1 MKNTIFMQ
9 IAEIICPYSC
19 ISCAKVGGIL
29 CERCKKYIISQHG
42 DKCLVCGGDLVN
54 NQCFACD
61 LPFLK
66 QFYVGN
72 REDILKKLIN
82 IYKYDSVRVCS

>member
-29 CERCKKYIISQHG
+29 CERCKKYIISQHK
-42 DKCLVCGGDLVN
+42 DVCLACGGALVDN
-54 NQCFACD
+54 RCTKCN

-66 QFYVGN
+66 QFYVGD
-72 REDILKKLIN
+72 REDALKKLIN
-82 IYKYDSVRVCS
+82 VYKYNSVRACS